1 MLNTLSS
8 VVYLIE
14 KDLGRRL
21 ESPMCKL
28 GAQIL
33 GFDQGSLVHKI
44 NFLNSY
50 KNISSSL
57 RHKYEF

>member
-1 MLNTLSS
+1 M
-8 VVYLIE
+8 YLIE

-28 GAQIL
+28 GAQFL

-50 KNISSSL
+50 MNISSSL